1 MGTSKSVPEF
11 VAKFERLALNAG
23 QANYDA
29 VEAAARTYKDVMLI
43 EVAKDTGGN
52 MKLSAWGSPAR
63 RKTGGLK
70 LGVGYDIKGRE
81 NATAFIYG
89 RPQGAWK
96 VLEYGTQPHIIG
108 LGKGATSR
116 LISYALGGGPNK
128 RARGQLNRQ
137 LRKQKALFANTGPGS
152 KSARGGGYS
161 HPIARPIQHP
171 GTSGKRTFTR
181 GARRAEPRAIEVY
194 NLAYLRSVSQV
205 IR

>member
-29 VEAAARTYKDVMLI
+29 VKAAAQTYKDVMLI

>member
-1 MGTSKSVPEF
+1 VGTSKSVPEF

>member
-1 MGTSKSVPEF
+1 VGTSKSVPEF
-11 VAKFERLALNAG
+11 VAKFERLALNSG

-29 VEAAARTYKDVMLI
+29 VKAAAQTYKDVMLI

-52 MKLSAWGSPAR
+52 MRLSRWGSPAR
-63 RKTGGLK
+63 RKAGGLR

-116 LISYALGGGPNK
+116 LVSYALSGGPNK

-137 LRKQKALFANTGPGS
+137 LRKRTVMFANTGPGS
-152 KSARGGGYS
+152 KSARGGEYG
-161 HPIARPIQHP
+161 HPISKPIQHP
-171 GTSGKRTFTR
+171 GAKGKNTFTR
-181 GARRAEPRAIEVY
+181 GVRRAEPRAIEVY
-194 NLAYLRSVSQV
+194 NLAYLRSVSQI

>member
-11 VAKFERLALNAG
+11 VAKFERLALNSG

-29 VEAAARTYKDVMLI
+29 VKAAAQTYKDVLLI
-43 EVAKDTGGN
+43 EIAKDTGGN
-52 MKLSAWGSPAR
+52 MRLSGWGSAAR
-63 RKTGGLK
+63 RKAGGLR

-108 LGKGATSR
+108 LGKGATGR
-116 LISYALGGGPNK
+116 LVSYALSGGPNK

-137 LRKQKALFANTGPGS
+137 LRKQKVLFANAGPGS
-152 KSARGGGYS
+152 KSARGGDYG
-161 HPIARPIQHP
+161 HPISRPIMHP
-171 GTSGKRTFTR
+171 GSKGKGTFTR
-181 GARRAEPRAIEVY
+181 GTRRAEPRAVEVY
-194 NLAYLRSVSQV
+194 NLAYLRSVSQI